1 MPAKQNDIF
10 LSTHYQFSHKLSQFI
25 WKCSNSNKEWFKIKV
40 LMGPFDNWNQ
50 SVHFGEQ
57 REREIKI
64 GNSGKSENMN
74 VN

>member
-1 MPAKQNDIF
+1 MPEKQNDIYWA
-10 LSTHYQFSHKLSQFI
+10 LTIQFSHKLSQSI

-40 LMGPFDNWNQ
+40 LMGPFDKWNQ

-64 GNSGKSENMN
+64 GNGGKSENMN
-74 VN
+74 VS